1 MSPAPGSRA
10 FAIAPGRRLTMLLG
24 ELLAFAE
31 STVAFL
37 PPDEPVVD
45 DLIVC
50 PEFVADGEVIRTI
63 GMAARFDSAL
73 DVTLEE
79 LRIELLYPADAV
91 AEAFF
96 RRCVRGSR

>member
-1 MSPAPGSRA
+1 
-10 FAIAPGRRLTMLLG
+10 
-24 ELLAFAE
+24 
-31 STVAFL
+31 
-37 PPDEPVVD
+37 VD

-50 PEFVADGEVIRTI
+50 PEFVADGQVIRTI